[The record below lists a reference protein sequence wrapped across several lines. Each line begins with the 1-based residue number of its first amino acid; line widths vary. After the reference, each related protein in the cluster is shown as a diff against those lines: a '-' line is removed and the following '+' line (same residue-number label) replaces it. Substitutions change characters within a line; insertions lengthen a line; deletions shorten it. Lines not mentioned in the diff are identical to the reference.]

1 MLEGKALTFPLT
13 PQPTINFGECNDIMK
28 KFRKYGYSGISGD
41 MGLKGSALAY
51 EIDEKSSDVFK
62 IENVKKC
69 KICKKKIVKKL

>member
-13 PQPTINFGECNDIMK
+13 PQPTINFGKCNDITK
-28 KFRKYGYSGISGD
+28 KFRKYGYSEISGA

-62 IENVKKC
+62 M
-69 KICKKKIVKKL
+69 